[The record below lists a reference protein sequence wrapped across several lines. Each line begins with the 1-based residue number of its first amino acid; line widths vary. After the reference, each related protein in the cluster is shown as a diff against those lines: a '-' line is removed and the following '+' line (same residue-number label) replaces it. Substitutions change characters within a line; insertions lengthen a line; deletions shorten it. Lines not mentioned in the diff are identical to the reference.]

1 MQLTLRKLMHN
12 LKALTEI
19 GAEITSNH
27 DFEEVLRA
35 SLHTLLGTLAIPRGA
50 IAESIARPRQ
60 LKIIAAKGL
69 SGALGLK
76 ISINRNEANRLVRLT
91 KPMSV
96 GSDHTGLADFVRRN
110 KEIFITLRASLI
122 VPMVACDELMGLIF
136 LSEKF
141 NRESYSEE
149 DIDIISA
156 MAQHIAIA
164 LYNHR
169 LLESYKKKAEENRR
183 LYRDMRHIYQDTI
196 EAFGAAIDLKDG
208 YTSGHTRRVALY
220 AEAIAR
226 EMGVTGQ
233 ELEHITVAGYLHDVG
248 KIIVDRSIINK
259 PGPLD
264 DAELQEMKQHVI
276 TGYEILSRIRHPWKE
291 IAYMTRCH
299 HERVDGEGYPD
310 GLIGDDI
317 PLGAKIISLADSF
330 DAMTTDRPYRDHLPL
345 DLTLGEVRRY
355 AGRQFAPDVVE
366 AFCRVLLKEI
376 NGSARQRIFLDELDR
391 DFNRKTVERLLEDI
405 VEEINEDLISGGEM
419 AMAVHSPVI
428 AKSHR

>member
-27 DFEEVLRA
+27 DFEEVVRA
-35 SLHTLLGTLAIPRGA
+35 SLHTMLGTLAIPKGA
-50 IAESIARPRQ
+50 IAESVARPRH
-60 LKIIAAKGL
+60 LKVIAAKGL
-69 SGALGLK
+69 STALGLK
-76 ISINRNEANRLVRLT
+76 IAINRNEANRLVHRT
-91 KPMSV
+91 KPITI
-96 GSDHTGLADFVRRN
+96 GADHTGLSDFIRRN
-110 KEIFITLRASLI
+110 DEIFITLRASLI
-122 VPMVACDELMGLIF
+122 VPMVACGELMGLVF

-141 NRESYSEE
+141 NGESYSEE
-149 DIDIISA
+149 DIEIINA
-156 MAQHIAIA
+156 MSQHIAIA

-183 LYRDMRHIYQDTI
+183 LYRDMRQMYQDTV
-196 EAFGAAIDLKDG
+196 EAFGAAIDFKDG

-226 EMGVTGQ
+226 EMGITGQ

-264 DAELQEMKQHVI
+264 EDEFREMKQHVI

-299 HERVDGEGYPD
+299 HERVDGDGYPD
-310 GLIGDDI
+310 GLLGDEI
-317 PLGAKIISLADSF
+317 PVGAKIISLADSF
-330 DAMTTDRPYRDHLPL
+330 DAMTTDRPYRGHLSLDH
-345 DLTLGEVRRY
+345 TISEIRRHS
-355 AGRQFAPDVVE
+355 GKQFAPDTVA
-366 AFCRVLLKEI
+366 AFCRVLIKEI
-376 NGSARQRIFLDELDR
+376 EGTARQRVFLDEIDSDFDR
-391 DFNRKTVERLLEDI
+391 KIILRLLEDTI
-405 VEEINEDLISGGEM
+405 EETSRNLLPDAEM
-419 AMAVHSPVI
+419 VIAANSPVI
-428 AKSHR
+428 AK

>member
-27 DFEEVLRA
+27 GFEEVVRA
-35 SLHTLLGTLAIPRGA
+35 SLHTMLGTLAIPKGA
-50 IAESIARPRQ
+50 IAESLARGRQ

-69 SGALGLK
+69 TGALGLK
-76 ISINRNEANRLVRLT
+76 ISVNRSEANKLIHRT
-91 KPMSV
+91 KPVTAS
-96 GSDHTGLADFVRRN
+96 SDSTGLSDFIKRN
-110 KEIFITLRASLI
+110 SDMFIALRASLV
-122 VPMVACDELMGLIF
+122 VPMVACGELMGLIF

-141 NRESYSEE
+141 NGEDYSED
-149 DIDIISA
+149 DIEIVNT
-156 MAQHIAIA
+156 MAQHIGIA

-169 LLESYKKKAEENRR
+169 LLESYRRKAEENRR
-183 LYRDMRHIYQDTI
+183 LYRDMRQIYQDTI
-196 EAFGAAIDLKDG
+196 EAFSAAIDLKDG

-226 EMGVTGQ
+226 EMGMTGQ
-233 ELEHITVAGYLHDVG
+233 ELEHVTVAGYLHDVG

-259 PGPLD
+259 PAPLND
-264 DAELQEMKQHVI
+264 EEFQEMKQHVI

-310 GLIGDDI
+310 GLIGDEI

-330 DAMTTDRPYRDHLPL
+330 DAMTTDRPYRDHLSL
-345 DLTLGEVRRY
+345 EHALGEIRRH
-355 AGRQFAPDVVE
+355 AGKQFAPDVIA
-366 AFCRVLLKEI
+366 AFCQVLLKEMD
-376 NGSARQRIFLDELDR
+376 GSARHRVFLEELDADFDRKLVIKMLEDTIEEASR
-391 DFNRKTVERLLEDI
+391 DFICD
-405 VEEINEDLISGGEM
+405 GEL
-419 AMAVHSPVI
+419 AIAAGSPAI